1 MINFILYSI
10 MPFLFI
16 LGFCI
21 TIHEF
26 GHFLFAK
33 IFGIPVEK
41 FSIGYGP
48 PLIRMK
54 IGETDFRIAYFPL
67 GGYVKMAGEDE
78 GKILKHD
85 KEPLPEPETQ
95 ALPEGQLGFYDAP
108 IYKRIIVVLAGPLF
122 NLISAFVVLFFSFVI
137 YGLIIT
143 PYMRVQ
149 IVEGSYYEN
158 SGLVTGDSII
168 ALDGIPVS
176 YWEEFLERVVN
187 YRKEITVTALRD
199 GEVINITLFFEAES
213 TGLRPIIPPFIADV
227 KQDGPADKAG
237 MEKGDLVLRIDD
249 QQIHTWYEMVELV
262 RQTKDKPL
270 VFKWQH
276 GDEERLAEITPTTIY
291 DPVAK
296 DTIGQ
301 IGVFMPHSRKY
312 LSIINAVGLA
322 IERTVELTYRMLDIF
337 YKLITRQIPANQIGG
352 PIAIFKLSAESAH
365 WGFEHLLGLLT
376 IISINLGIINLF
388 PIPALDGGH
397 ILIGTIEAIRRK
409 RFSKKT
415 ILIMQQIGYAL
426 ILLLILFVTFNDIT
440 R

>member
-10 MPFLFI
+10 MPFFFI

-26 GHFLFAK
+26 GHFLLAK

-48 PLIRMK
+48 PLIRRK

-85 KEPLPEPETQ
+85 KEASPKPETQ
-95 ALPEGQLGFYDAP
+95 ALPEGQYGFYDAP

-122 NLISAFVVLFFSFVI
+122 NLFSAFIVLFFSFVV

-168 ALDGIPVS
+168 ALNGIPVS
-176 YWEEFLERVVN
+176 YYEEFLDHVDYHEEN
-187 YRKEITVTALRD
+187 IVTALRD
-199 GEVINITLFFEAES
+199 GEVVNITIFFEAES
-213 TGLRPIIPPFIADV
+213 TGLRPIIPPLIANL
-227 KQDGPADKAG
+227 KQNGPADKAG
-237 MEKGDLVLRIDD
+237 MKRGDLVLRIDD
-249 QQIHTWYEMVELV
+249 QQMHTWYEMVEIV
-262 RQTKDKPL
+262 RQTRDIPL

-291 DPVAK
+291 DPIAK

-312 LSIINAVGLA
+312 LSIINATGLA
-322 IERTVELTYRMLDIF
+322 IERTVGLTYLILDIF
-337 YKLITRQIPANQIGG
+337 YKLITHQIPANQIGG

-365 WGFEHLLGLLT
+365 WGFERLLGLLT
-376 IISINLGIINLF
+376 MISINLGIINLF

-397 ILIGTIEAIRRK
+397 ILIGTIEAVRRK

-415 ILIMQQIGYAL
+415 ILVIQQIGYAL

>member
-1 MINFILYSI
+1 MINFVLYSI

-26 GHFLFAK
+26 GHFLLAK

-48 PLIRMK
+48 PLVRMK

-85 KEPLPEPETQ
+85 KEPLPKPETQ
-95 ALPEGQLGFYDAP
+95 APPEGQLGFYDAP
-108 IYKRIIVVLAGPLF
+108 IYKRIIVVLAGPMF
-122 NLISAFVVLFFSFVI
+122 NLFSAFIVLFFIFVI

-149 IVEGSYYEN
+149 IVKGSYYEN
-158 SGLVTGDSII
+158 SGLVNGDSII
-168 ALDGIPVS
+168 ALDGTPVS
-176 YWEEFLERVVN
+176 YWEELLDHADNRE
-187 YRKEITVTALRD
+187 EIIVTALRD
-199 GEVINITLFFEAES
+199 GEVVNIAVFFEAES
-213 TGLRPIIPPFIADV
+213 TGLRPLIPPLIANL
-227 KQDGPADKAG
+227 KQNGPADKAG
-237 MEKGDLVLRIDD
+237 MKKGDLVLRIDD
-249 QQIHTWYEMVELV
+249 QQMHTWYEMVEIV
-262 RQTKDKPL
+262 RQTRDIPL
-270 VFKWQH
+270 VFEWQH

-291 DPVAK
+291 DPVAE

-312 LSIINAVGLA
+312 LSIINAIGLA
-322 IERTVELTYRMLDIF
+322 IERTVEMTYRMLDIF
-337 YKLITRQIPANQIGG
+337 YQLITHQIPTNQIGG